1 MKILISEQQ
10 YTRVSEAAKKS
21 TESVE
26 DRFNYVADTII
37 KYMDKYRLVSI
48 PGYRF
53 LAQGYGDVDLGI
65 KMKTWLEKNLNK
77 NEYDGFVKAII
88 LKKRPRFS
96 YTKERKLGANN
107 YLIED
112 GVAVKSL
119 GEVVLYNT
127 FKLNGIKLEYENPKY
142 NLYYFVKS
150 DDGNRI
156 VSKNPDF
163 YWASANI
170 IIEVAGMSEGT
181 KISKDYGLKLA
192 AAQEQYQ
199 KTEDD
204 YYILDYY
211 KYKDDLNGF
220 YKLICDTFNFEY
232 KFEDFWKVIQYKGL
246 NKERYRKIVNDLIKK
261 GSKNL
266 TRGERFLLNKYIKL
280 YLTKPVKDTEGER
293 EVPYKGV
300 VDYKQEMGL
309 GYKWVDE
316 KYRKKVQ
323 KAWCKSTGSVMGTY
337 NTFRELFPNETIS
350 KKTFDDVVKRFPQ
363 EFNKE
368 DRDNICK
375 QKKV

>member
-1 MKILISEQQ
+1 
-10 YTRVSEAAKKS
+10 
-21 TESVE
+21 
-26 DRFNYVADTII
+26 
-37 KYMDKYRLVSI
+37 
-48 PGYRF
+48 
-53 LAQGYGDVDLGI
+53 
-65 KMKTWLEKNLNK
+65 
-77 NEYDGFVKAII
+77 
-88 LKKRPRFS
+88 
-96 YTKERKLGANN
+96 
-107 YLIED
+107 
-112 GVAVKSL
+112 
-119 GEVVLYNT
+119 
-127 FKLNGIKLEYENPKY
+127 
-142 NLYYFVKS
+142 
-150 DDGNRI
+150 
-156 VSKNPDF
+156 
-163 YWASANI
+163 
-170 IIEVAGMSEGT
+170 MSEGT